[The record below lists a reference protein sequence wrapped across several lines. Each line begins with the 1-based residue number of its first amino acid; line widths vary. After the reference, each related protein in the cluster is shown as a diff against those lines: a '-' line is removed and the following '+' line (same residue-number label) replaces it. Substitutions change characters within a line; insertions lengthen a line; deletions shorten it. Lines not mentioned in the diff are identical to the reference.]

1 MMYYCDQMT
10 VLAFLL
16 FTALVASVYLNVNL
30 FIGRRQYDDDLT
42 VTVNKAL
49 NILDAQYS
57 TVARVT
63 AGSVMTDTPEVR
75 TVAASLV
82 NAREAIL
89 EVAQL
94 IEDVIIDDNS
104 HDVLLEPLTY
114 VGADMDDATM
124 IKDVALRQSA
134 ATAALRRSIS
144 DTRRS
149 VK

>member
-1 MMYYCDQMT
+1 MT
-10 VLAFLL
+10 VLVIFLCL
-16 FTALVASVYLNVNL
+16 ALVASVYLNVNL
-30 FIGRRQYDDDLT
+30 FVGRRQHDDDLT
-42 VTVNKAL
+42 VTVNKVL
-49 NILDAQYS
+49 GVLDAQYS

-63 AGSVMTDTPEVR
+63 AGSVMADTPEVR

-104 HDVLLEPLTY
+104 DDVLLEPLAY

-124 IKDVALRQSA
+124 IRDVAPRQSA
-134 ATAALRRSIS
+134 AAAALKRNRRG
-144 DTRRS
+144 